1 MYKSEFITD
10 RLIIRE
16 YNKTDIKDFLRVIRQ
31 PEIYPTTYGIPR
43 NYSLLRAK
51 WWMRMIKQ
59 NRREGSAYEYAV
71 IYKATGEYIGNVGL
85 INIDRNHWH
94 GDISYYID
102 NRYTNLG
109 IATEASRF
117 NELGFHKING
127 VCMSMNKASR
137 RVMEKLGMKYEG
149 TLREDL
155 YKDGIYYDLD
165 RLSVLK
171 DEFYT
176 ICKVEN

>member
-1 MYKSEFITD
+1 
-10 RLIIRE
+10 
-16 YNKTDIKDFLRVIRQ
+16 
-31 PEIYPTTYGIPR
+31 
-43 NYSLLRAK
+43 
-51 WWMRMIKQ
+51 MIKQ

-109 IATEASRF
+109 IATEASRAMLRFGF